1 MLGFDLAKV
10 FDIYNPYLYDKEQ
23 LDITDKDAVF
33 DVFEQIEPDI
43 VINAAA
49 YTDVEDSENNAE
61 TAMLINGEAVGN
73 LAEAAR
79 ERGAVLV
86 HYSTDYVFDGN
97 KEEGY
102 SEDDRPAT
110 EPLNVYGASKLLGE
124 KILQENMKNFYLIR
138 TSWLY
143 GQNGKNFVETV
154 LRLAE
159 NGSFSTRL
167 GETGSPRLASGET
180 GEMKIKNDEHGK
192 PTYTKDL
199 AQATRVLVE
208 EQLPFGI
215 YHLVNENPTTWYDF
229 AKKIVELWG
238 QKQNWTKADYPK
250 VIPITS
256 ADYPT
261 KAERPKY
268 SSLNNTKFVQLRPW
282 PEALEEYL
290 SNRSEKYL

>member
-1 MLGFDLAKV
+1 MTDKQKKVLIIGAKGMLGFDLAKV
-10 FDIYNPYLYDKEQ
+10 FDVYSPYLYDRDQ

-49 YTDVEDSENNAE
+49 YTDVEGAE
-61 TAMLINGEAVGN
+61 DNKDTAMLINGEAVGN

-79 ERGAVLV
+79 ARGAVLV
-86 HYSTDYVFDGN
+86 HYSTDYVFAGD

-102 SEDDRPAT
+102 SEDDRPT
-110 EPLNVYGASKLLGE
+110 REPLNVYGASKLLGE
-124 KILQENMKNFYLIR
+124 QLLQEGMKNFYLIR

-143 GQNGKNFVETV
+143 GQNGKNFVETII
-154 LRLAE
+154 RISE
-159 NGSFSTRL
+159 NP
-167 GETGSPRLASGET
+167 EI
-180 GEMKIKNDEHGK
+180 KIKNDEHGK

-199 AQATRVLVE
+199 AQATRILVE

-238 QKQNWTKADYPK
+238 QKQNWAKGDYPK

-290 SNRSEKYL
+290 NSRS

>member
-1 MLGFDLAKV
+1 MTDKQKKVLIIGAKGMLGFDLAKV
-10 FDIYNPYLYDKEQ
+10 FDVYSPYLYDRDQ

-49 YTDVEDSENNAE
+49 YTDVEGAE
-61 TAMLINGEAVGN
+61 DNKDTAMLINGEAVGN
-73 LAEAAR
+73 LAEAACA
-79 ERGAVLV
+79 RGAVLV
-86 HYSTDYVFDGN
+86 HYSTDYVFAGD

-102 SEDDRPAT
+102 SEDDRPT
-110 EPLNVYGASKLLGE
+110 REPLNVYGASKLLGE
-124 KILQENMKNFYLIR
+124 QLLQEGMKNFYLIR

-143 GQNGKNFVETV
+143 GQNGKNFVETII
-154 LRLAE
+154 RISE
-159 NGSFSTRL
+159 NP
-167 GETGSPRLASGET
+167 EI
-180 GEMKIKNDEHGK
+180 KIKNDEHGK

-199 AQATRVLVE
+199 AQATRILVE

-238 QKQNWTKADYPK
+238 QKQNWAKGDYPK

-290 SNRSEKYL
+290 NSRS

>member
-10 FDIYNPYLYDKEQ
+10 FDVYSPYLYDRDQ

-49 YTDVEDSENNAE
+49 YTDVEGAE
-61 TAMLINGEAVGN
+61 DNKDTAMLINGEAVGN

-79 ERGAVLV
+79 ARGAVLV
-86 HYSTDYVFDGN
+86 HYSTDYVFAGD

-102 SEDDRPAT
+102 SEDDRPT
-110 EPLNVYGASKLLGE
+110 REPLNVYGASKLLGE
-124 KILQENMKNFYLIR
+124 QLLQEGMKNFYLIR

-143 GQNGKNFVETV
+143 GQNGKNFVETII
-154 LRLAE
+154 RICQNPE
-159 NGSFSTRL
+159 I
-167 GETGSPRLASGET
+167 
-180 GEMKIKNDEHGK
+180 KIKNDEHGK

-199 AQATRVLVE
+199 AQATRILVE

-238 QKQNWTKADYPK
+238 QKQNWAKGDYPK

-290 SNRSEKYL
+290 NSRS